1 MHCLQE
7 EHRCAEFYATMGW
20 KIFRRRILF
29 FHKLRPHPCTIIRR
43 QIHSEIDILK
53 FIFTRCVV
61 YSFKQKLS
69 WKISERN
76 DCPYEKDYLVCNLPN
91 KSKLHIIQLHVG
103 YFVICNNFAIA
114 IIIRL
119 HNHQRGS
126 CRSALNLGYS
136 SHPFLTTFITG
147 KVSIL

>member
-20 KIFRRRILF
+20 KKFRRRIVF
-29 FHKLRPHPCTIIRR
+29 FHKLRPHPCTIM
-43 QIHSEIDILK
+43 
-53 FIFTRCVV
+53 RCQFQQWNRHLWNSFLLNV
-61 YSFKQKLS
+61 YSYKQKLS

-91 KSKLHIIQLHVG
+91 KSKLHIVQVHVG